1 MKYGSRK
8 FILALLTLADSS
20 VLLAFGAIDADV
32 WKAVVLGTVGVY
44 IAANVAQRAVDKK
57 ATP

>member
-8 FILALLTLADSS
+8 FILAFVTLIVSTGLLYLGS
-20 VLLAFGAIDADV
+20 IDADV

-44 IAANVAQRAVDKK
+44 IVGNVAQRAVTKT
-57 ATP
+57 TP